1 MDPQQGPPQPD
12 LLIGQTIGNYLVT
25 QKLGEGG
32 MGAVYLAEHP
42 SIGKK
47 VALKV
52 LHSEFS
58 TNQEVT
64 ARFFHEAKAVND
76 IGHPNIVDIVDFG
89 ILQAG
94 QGREQLVY
102 FIMEYLAGM
111 TLSQLIRAEAPLPPE
126 RALSVALQVADAL
139 AASHK
144 CGIVHRDLKP
154 DNIILLQRG
163 RERDFVK
170 LLDFGI
176 AKLTGGSAVGSHRTR
191 TGIVMGTPAY
201 MSPEQCEGRDT
212 VDRRTDVYALGI
224 VLYEMLTGRVP
235 FVGDGYGE
243 ILVQH
248 LTQRPVPPSQYR
260 MLPPHVEVVVLKA
273 LEKRADLRYPTM
285 EEFMRAMSD
294 PVGYVEAHGGVA
306 GFLQRQLMPSNA
318 PLPSVRL
325 TPAPLTPLPG
335 TLMAPSVR
343 GNAPSVPG
351 VAPSIPGIMPGGPNL
366 ATPAPTTLG
375 SASGQVQGARGR
387 AGYILA
393 GLVIAGAAIAAIIA
407 VAGKDRVPDRPA
419 AGSGSELATGDHG
432 SAAAV
437 GPGSTVATGSAATGS
452 AAAGPGSAATGPGS
466 AATAPGTGSA
476 TIAAGSA
483 AGPGAGSAAGPG
495 PGGTTGSL
503 QAGSDAA
510 HAGSSAPTLPDEVEI
525 GVSSSPPGARVY
537 VDGVDTGKI
546 TPAKLRVPV
555 GSSSSLSVTLKL
567 KGYEP
572 FTFRSI
578 DVREGSQQKAELVK
592 IKSAGPV
599 VKCRTAERAGCT
611 RDSRGCCVAD
621 GPGYGNVSRPG
632 PGKGSGQ
639 GSGVGDRDDLMRP

>member
-58 TNQEVT
+58 SNQEVA
-64 ARFFHEAKAVND
+64 ARFFHEAKSVND

-89 ILQAG
+89 IIQAG
-94 QGREQLVY
+94 GGREQLVY
-102 FIMEYLAGM
+102 FIMEYLAGT
-111 TLSQLIRAEAPLPPE
+111 TLSQVIRSEAPLPPE
-126 RALSVALQVADAL
+126 RALTIALQVADAL
-139 AASHK
+139 SASHK

-176 AKLTGGSAVGSHRTR
+176 AKLTGGSAMGSHRTR

-212 VDRRTDVYALGI
+212 VDLRTDVYALGI
-224 VLYEMLTGRVP
+224 VIYEMLTGRVP
-235 FVGDGYGE
+235 FVGEGYGE

-248 LTQRPVPPSQYR
+248 LTQRPAPVSQFR
-260 MLPPHVEVVVLKA
+260 MLPAHVEAVVMKA
-273 LEKRADLRYPTM
+273 LEKRADMRYPTM

-335 TLMAPSVR
+335 TLIAPS
-343 GNAPSVPG
+343 
-351 VAPSIPGIMPGGPNL
+351 L

-375 SASGQVQGARGR
+375 AATGQVATPRSKT
-387 AGYILA
+387 
-393 GLVIAGAAIAAIIA
+393 GLIIAALLVVGAAAAAIVV
-407 VAGKDRVPDRPA
+407 VAGGKTKLPEG
-419 AGSGSELATGDHG
+419 GSGSAVASGDRG
-432 SAAAV
+432 KDKVVAV
-437 GPGSTVATGSAATGS
+437 GDPGQGGQGGTNGA
-452 AAAGPGSAATGPGS
+452 
-466 AATAPGTGSA
+466 GTGSSRPVQPTFGSDTPSA
-476 TIAAGSA
+476 GSNTHPNGPNGPAGSNTPAIVPTTGSNGAGSTGTPPAGTDAGSA
-483 AGPGAGSAAGPG
+483 VTAERF
-495 PGGTTGSL
+495 TEI
-503 QAGSDAA
+503 D
-510 HAGSSAPTLPDEVEI
+510 VE
-525 GVSSSPPGARVY
+525 SSPPNAKIF
-537 VDGVDTGKI
+537 VDGADTGKI
-546 TPAKLRVPV
+546 TPAT
-555 GSSSSLSVTLKL
+555 LSVPKKPGKKLQITLRL
-567 KGYEP
+567 KGYNNFSFKAVDAGENSKQTTELVMVKTKGGGP
-572 FTFRSI
+572 ISTAPGSGGRTSGSGTKNSGSG
-578 DVREGSQQKAELVK
+578 GSQG
-592 IKSAGPV
+592 SADPD
-599 VKCRTAERAGCT
+599 A
-611 RDSRGCCVAD
+611 
-621 GPGYGNVSRPG
+621 
-632 PGKGSGQ
+632 
-639 GSGVGDRDDLMRP
+639 LMHP